1 MESILSDK
9 INSCAKDLN
18 LISRSDKIDPSFA
31 LDAIVRAYD
40 TYDLLLSIKDDPS
53 IIGTEF
59 LQDGTIENYI
69 MEYSSDSEKFVKCF
83 DLEQINGELQQR
95 LTSLDVALSKAE
107 AVMRD
112 ATELHFLAKETFEIW
127 TTNNFFV
134 RYRALRRL
142 RKRAGFQ
149 LEKNRIGNYVARTFD
164 LMNQAR
170 ADFARA
176 QQLRF
181 KADVSYKIVPD
192 LYSKIDSLLR
202 TIS

>member
-69 MEYSSDSEKFVKCF
+69 MEYSSDSEKFDKCF

-107 AVMRD
+107 AAMRD

-127 TTNNFFV
+127 TTKGLFA
-134 RYRALRRL
+134 RYKALRRL
-142 RKRAGFQ
+142 RKKAGFQ
-149 LEKNRIGNYVARTFD
+149 LERNRIGNYVARTFD

-170 ADFARA
+170 TDFAKI

-202 TIS
+202 SIS

>member
-18 LISRSDKIDPSFA
+18 LISGADKIDPSFA

-107 AVMRD
+107 AAMRD

-127 TTNNFFV
+127 TTKGLLV
-134 RYRALRRL
+134 RYKALRRL
-142 RKRAGFQ
+142 RKKAGFQ
-149 LEKNRIGNYVARTFD
+149 LERNRIGNYVARTFD

-170 ADFARA
+170 TDFAKI

-181 KADVSYKIVPD
+181 KADVSYKID
-192 LYSKIDSLLR
+192 INIYQKIDSTLR

>member
-9 INSCAKDLN
+9 INSCARDLN
-18 LISRSDKIDPSFA
+18 LISGSDKIDPSFA

-59 LQDGTIENYI
+59 LQDGTIENY
-69 MEYSSDSEKFVKCF
+69 MMKYSSDSEKFGKCF

-107 AVMRD
+107 AAMRD

-127 TTNNFFV
+127 TTKGLFA
-134 RYRALRRL
+134 RYKALRRL
-142 RKRAGFQ
+142 RKKAGFQ
-149 LEKNRIGNYVARTFD
+149 LERNRIGNYVARTFD
-164 LMNQAR
+164 LMNQNR
-170 ADFARA
+170 NNFAKI

-181 KADVSYKIVPD
+181 KADVSYKID
-192 LYSKIDSLLR
+192 INIYQKIDSILR

>member
-9 INSCAKDLN
+9 INSCARDLN
-18 LISRSDKIDPSFA
+18 LISGFDKIDSSFA

-107 AVMRD
+107 AAMRD

-127 TTNNFFV
+127 TTKGLFA
-134 RYRALRRL
+134 RYKALRRL

-170 ADFARA
+170 TDFAKI

-181 KADVSYKIVPD
+181 KADVSYKID
-192 LYSKIDSLLR
+192 INIYQKIDSILR

>member
-9 INSCAKDLN
+9 INSCARDLN
-18 LISRSDKIDPSFA
+18 LISGSDKIDPSFA

-95 LTSLDVALSKAE
+95 LTSLDVVLSKAE
-107 AVMRD
+107 AAVRD

-127 TTNNFFV
+127 TTKGLFA
-134 RYRALRRL
+134 RYKALRRL
-142 RKRAGFQ
+142 RKKAGFQ
-149 LEKNRIGNYVARTFD
+149 LERNRIGNYVARTFD

-170 ADFARA
+170 TDFAKI

>member
-9 INSCAKDLN
+9 INSCARDLN
-18 LISRSDKIDPSFA
+18 LISGSDKIDPSFA

-95 LTSLDVALSKAE
+95 LASLDVALSKAE
-107 AVMRD
+107 AAMRD

-127 TTNNFFV
+127 TTKGLLA
-134 RYRALRRL
+134 RYKALRRL
-142 RKRAGFQ
+142 RKKAGFQ
-149 LEKNRIGNYVARTFD
+149 LERNRIGNYVARTFD

-170 ADFARA
+170 TDFAKI

-181 KADVSYKIVPD
+181 KADVSYKID
-192 LYSKIDSLLR
+192 INIYQKIDSILR

>member
-18 LISRSDKIDPSFA
+18 LISGSDKIDPSFA

-83 DLEQINGELQQR
+83 DLDALRGELWRR
-95 LTSLDVALSKAE
+95 LESIDAKLSEAE
-107 AVMRD
+107 IAVKN

-127 TTNNFFV
+127 TTKNFFV

-170 ADFARA
+170 TDFAKI

-192 LYSKIDSLLR
+192 LYSKINSLLR

>member
-18 LISRSDKIDPSFA
+18 LISGSDKIDPSFA

-69 MEYSSDSEKFVKCF
+69 MEYSSDSEKFDKCF

-107 AVMRD
+107 AAMRD

-127 TTNNFFV
+127 TTKGLFA
-134 RYRALRRL
+134 RYKALRRL

-170 ADFARA
+170 TDFAKI

>member
-9 INSCAKDLN
+9 INSCAADLN
-18 LISRSDKIDPSFA
+18 LISKSDKIDPSFA

-59 LQDGTIENYI
+59 LQDGTIENFI

-107 AVMRD
+107 AAMSD

-127 TTNNFFV
+127 TTKNLFV

-164 LMNQAR
+164 LMNQNR
-170 ADFARA
+170 NNFAKI

-181 KADVSYKIVPD
+181 KADVSYKID
-192 LYSKIDSLLR
+192 INIYQKIDSILR

>member
-9 INSCAKDLN
+9 INSCAADLN
-18 LISRSDKIDPSFA
+18 LISKSDKIDPSFA

-69 MEYSSDSEKFVKCF
+69 MEYSSDSEKFDKCCEL
-83 DLEQINGELQQR
+83 DALRGELWRR
-95 LTSLDVALSKAE
+95 LESIDAKLSEAE
-107 AVMRD
+107 IAVKN

-127 TTNNFFV
+127 TTKGLFV
-134 RYRALRRL
+134 RYKALRRL
-142 RKRAGFQ
+142 RKKAGFQ
-149 LEKNRIGNYVARTFD
+149 LERNRIGNYVARTFD
-164 LMNQAR
+164 LMNQNR
-170 ADFARA
+170 NNFAKI

-181 KADVSYKIVPD
+181 KADVSYKID
-192 LYSKIDSLLR
+192 INIYQKIDSILR

>member
-9 INSCAKDLN
+9 INSCAADLN
-18 LISRSDKIDPSFA
+18 LISKSDKIDPSFA

-40 TYDLLLSIKDDPS
+40 TYDLLLSIKDAPS
-53 IIGTEF
+53 ILGTEF
-59 LQDGTIENYI
+59 LQDGTIENFI
-69 MEYSSDSEKFVKCF
+69 MEYSSDSEKFDKCF
-83 DLEQINGELQQR
+83 E
-95 LTSLDVALSKAE
+95 LDVLRRELERRLESIDAKLSEAE
-107 AVMRD
+107 IAVNN

-127 TTNNFFV
+127 TTKGLFV

-142 RKRAGFQ
+142 RKKAGFQ
-149 LEKNRIGNYVARTFD
+149 LERNRIGNYVARTFD

-170 ADFARA
+170 TDFAKI